1 MDYSKLKN
9 FSAEKFSA
17 PDISDVSYDNQLAY
31 FNIVR
36 DEFTELNQKQNEL
49 PKDVFVRAYGQKIM
63 DVIEMSAGGI
73 VPAQDFLCYLYKR
86 GLEDLMPAD
95 LVRAHEWGIL
105 AVSNGSKLSIERLR
119 LFFDPVYN
127 YVLDSGKIENII
139 VKNKITDEQ
148 DVTDFIAQSY
158 CILLVDEM
166 KIDLLTVAKK
176 PLVEK
181 SNFIRFSHDATEAN
195 KKVLPKLLD
204 LIA

>member
-1 MDYSKLKN
+1 MDYNKLED
-9 FSAEKFSA
+9 FSVEKFSA
-17 PDISDVSYDNQLAY
+17 TDISDVSYDNQMAY
-31 FNIVR
+31 FNVVR
-36 DEFTELNQKQNEL
+36 DEFTELNQKQNSL

-63 DVIEMSAGGI
+63 DIIEMSAGGI

-86 GLEDLMPAD
+86 GLEDLMPSD

-119 LFFDPVYN
+119 LFFDPVYT
-127 YVLDSGKIENII
+127 YVLESNKVENII
-139 VKNKITDEQ
+139 IKNKINDEQ

-158 CILLVDEM
+158 CILLIDEM

-176 PLVEK
+176 PIVEK
-181 SNFIRFSHDATEAN
+181 GNFIKFSHDATEAN